1 MFGYSSEL
9 RQATQGKGEF
19 TMEFE
24 NYSPVTP
31 NVQAELIAAFQAER
45 KEKKK

>member
-19 TMEFE
+19 TMEFD
-24 NYSPVTP
+24 NFSPVSPHYQT
-31 NVQAELIAAFQAER
+31 ELIADYQAER
-45 KEKKK
+45 QKKK